1 MPALRTIAV
10 GYDGSS
16 DSEVAV
22 RWAAQL
28 AMSVSAHL
36 VVVHAVGLLE
46 GAELSPHRPDATVAL
61 AITSSVGVAPE
72 HVQWLA
78 LDGDPCSV
86 LLRVVDPPTSAD
98 LLVVGT
104 RGAGE
109 HSGTLLGST
118 SLELAETAAT
128 PLVIVP
134 SDKA

>member
-1 MPALRTIAV
+1 
-10 GYDGSS
+10 
-16 DSEVAV
+16 
-22 RWAAQL
+22 
-28 AMSVSAHL
+28 MSVGAHL
-36 VVVHAVGLLE
+36 VVVHTVGLLE

-61 AITSSVGVAPE
+61 ELTSSVGVEPE
-72 HVQWLA
+72 HVEWLA
-78 LDGDPCSV
+78 LNGDPCSV
-86 LLRVVDPPTSAD
+86 LLRVIDPPTSAD

-134 SDKA
+134 SGKA